1 MKNILFIFLLLP
13 LSAIANTKDTVM
25 EYMRVS
31 AQYQVKVTDW
41 YKKNDTWITELTIHH
56 NEKMK
61 VTISGDRVAVHSHFS
76 KPISDMFSSGCAS
89 ISKEIIP
96 EAGYWDENA
105 TANAKAINQLWS
117 DKDWQEKFQTKTV
130 VIDSWKII
138 AIKKPL
144 ELSCVI
150 EPVSV

>member
-1 MKNILFIFLLLP
+1 MKNILFIFVLFPLL
-13 LSAIANTKDTVM
+13 SMAGTKDNVM

-31 AQYQVKVTDW
+31 AQYQVKLTDW
-41 YKKNDTWITELTIHH
+41 YKKSDTWITELTTSSS
-56 NEKMK
+56 EKLK
-61 VTISGDRVAVHSHFS
+61 VTISGDRVAIHSNFS
-76 KPISDMFSSGCAS
+76 KPISNMFNSGCAS

-96 EAGYWDENA
+96 DAGYWDEN
-105 TANAKAINQLWS
+105 TNANTKAISELWS
-117 DKDWQEKFQTKTV
+117 DKSWLEKFQTKDI
-130 VIDSWKII
+130 VIDGWRII